1 MEKINDR
8 KKYLLPRRDLKTLQ
22 IFLTIFHAFANIFAH
37 SSKTPTPP
45 KILEE
50 PADEDFVNVMVS

>member
-1 MEKINDR
+1 MLTTATTASGFKNFT
-8 KKYLLPRRDLKTLQ
+8 KL
-22 IFLTIFHAFANIFAH
+22 FTIFHAFANIFAH